1 MLTLWPDGWTIQ
13 LLVGKKI
20 TQKLALFPQ
29 SGGNIKFK
37 KNLR

>member
-1 MLTLWPDGWTIQ
+1 MLTLWLDGWTIQ

>member
-29 SGGNIKFK
+29 SGGKIKFK